1 MAVVEEKDIGTIKVK
16 RRKPK
21 IATHAMSDQIAEEDK
36 LGFRDYVDAFV
47 GLITSP
53 DTKPPL
59 TIGIYGPWGAGKSTL
74 MDMIKDKLELQGA
87 KKYLFSW
94 DNVPGNDS
102 ERLLRYLRD
111 NFSIGWAETAEIRKF
126 DDGKTIR
133 IFKDG
138 NSAEIKIDEKEEKAT
153 LKISDGRTHDLKVK
167 KENGT
172 LNIYQNLMERIKKWF
187 ASIKKRLSYL
197 SSIDAKK
204 IEEDLN
210 KKIIS
215 DDLKNKFKTKGFLLS
230 ENATIRKEK
239 DGEWKITDEE
249 NLYIVK
255 KKDKKLNIYKS
266 ELQTIQFN
274 AWLYS
279 KERKL
284 WTAFM
289 KEIFEE
295 IEKKLTWENKLKFF
309 CSYPRRKVK
318 IRALLLILPILAV
331 MGGFYYLKTLIGVYA
346 SGLLGS
352 GALVWHFFDV
362 IKKPITAELL
372 PLIEKKDEK
381 EELGLMS
388 KIRADIRFLN
398 KFFEEN
404 KPNTKIIIFVDD
416 LDRCPDDTSVD
427 VLESVSLLLNINCF
441 IVILGVEEEI
451 LHKAIKLRYE
461 ELLDKSSTAE
471 KASEVDFLDK
481 IVQIPFYIPQDTDLK
496 EYVLSLI
503 GPKKDKTGEEDS
515 NIKPEPTIPKPL
527 EDSED
532 EQKWFVEWQK
542 YLPKNPRKVKRLI
555 NIYRL
560 VKILAGNKKGVE
572 FIKEPGNQSK
582 LIKWLIICEQCSYF
596 TKEINLNSE
605 AKRDTFLP
613 SGLTSIIEK
622 YKGVIKDQE
631 DIKTLEE
638 FINTEPHLGV
648 EDIENFNK
656 FTANF
661 YPPWL
666 FKNVR
671 ASNVVKSG

>member
-1 MAVVEEKDIGTIKVK
+1 MAVVEEKYIGTIEVK
-16 RRKPK
+16 RRKPR

-74 MDMIKDKLELQGA
+74 MDMIKDKLEPQGA
-87 KKYLFSW
+87 KKQKWFRS
-94 DNVPGNDS
+94 
-102 ERLLRYLRD
+102 R
-111 NFSIGWAETAEIRKF
+111 
-126 DDGKTIR
+126 
-133 IFKDG
+133 
-138 NSAEIKIDEKEEKAT
+138 
-153 LKISDGRTHDLKVK
+153 K
-167 KENGT
+167 KE
-172 LNIYQNLMERIKKWF
+172 
-187 ASIKKRLSYL
+187 
-197 SSIDAKK
+197 SSSK
-204 IEEDLN
+204 
-210 KKIIS
+210 
-215 DDLKNKFKTKGFLLS
+215 
-230 ENATIRKEK
+230 
-239 DGEWKITDEE
+239 
-249 NLYIVK
+249 VP
-255 KKDKKLNIYKS
+255 
-266 ELQTIQFN
+266 ELQTIWFD

-279 KERKL
+279 KEKKL
-284 WTAFM
+284 WTVFM
-289 KEIFEE
+289 KKIFEK
-295 IEKKLTWENKLKFF
+295 IEKKITLKNKLKFF

-318 IRALLLILPILAV
+318 IKRASLLIVPISAII
-331 MGGFYYLKTLIGVYA
+331 GGFYYLPTLTLIAESAFVG
-346 SGLLGS
+346 GLIGLAALG
-352 GALVWHFFDV
+352 WRFFDV
-362 IKKPITAELL
+362 IKKPITVEMLS
-372 PLIEKKDEK
+372 LIEKKDEK
-381 EELGLMS
+381 EEVGLMP
-388 KIRADIRFLN
+388 KIREDIGFLN

-404 KPNTKIIIFVDD
+404 KRNTKIIIFVDN

-451 LHKAIKLRYE
+451 LHKAIKLRYK

-471 KASEVDFLDK
+471 TTSEIDFLDK

-503 GPKKDKTGEEDS
+503 GPKKDKTGEEDR

-605 AKRDTFLP
+605 AKMDTFLP

-622 YKGVIKDQE
+622 YKGVIKYQE

-638 FINTEPHLGV
+638 FINIEPPLGV
-648 EDIENFNK
+648 KDIENFNK